1 MRISLAASA
10 VLLAPIFVACDQ
22 PISPTGPTPS
32 SSAAPSIS
40 SVGAAGT
47 ATLIGDDASASPFKI
62 TEVPFKGTFE
72 GVLTVSTPTEPPLLP
87 SFIEATGHATHLGRF
102 TLEVPHVVNPVTR
115 IGTGRFEFRGAN
127 GDMLTADFV
136 GHATVIA
143 PGVLSTVDTAT
154 ITGGTGR
161 FANATGSFTGGRTF
175 VLSTGAVGVL
185 RGDDCDGRWQQALN
199 LT

>member
-10 VLLAPIFVACDQ
+10 VLLATIFVACDHQ
-22 PISPTGPTPS
+22 ISPTGPTHA
-32 SSAAPSIS
+32 SSAAPFIS
-40 SVGAAGT
+40 PVGADGT
-47 ATLIGDDASASPFKI
+47 ARLVGNDTTASRFKT

-72 GVLTVSTPTEPPLLP
+72 GVLTVSTPTDPPLLP
-87 SFIEATGHATHLGRF
+87 SFIEATGNATHLGRF

-115 IGTGRFEFRGAN
+115 TGTGRFEFRAAD

-136 GHATVIA
+136 GQATVIA

-161 FANATGSFTGGRTF
+161 FANATGRFTGGRTF
-175 VLSTGAVGVL
+175 VLATGAVTGFFE
-185 RGDDCDGRWQQALN
+185 GTIATAGGSKP
-199 LT
+199 